1 MRYILVLL
9 VSLLPF
15 RFSAQIITA
24 GQQLINGYYYDIT
37 PDTVCNSGNG
47 GSPFGFQ
54 KIYNI
59 DLNDDGIID
68 FEINPLDGSG
78 QNGAYNRCAI
88 IPKNNNEVALS
99 ITLDSCFGNP
109 NMYPTPPHLAN
120 TYKLAH
126 GFAIN
131 DTINSFT
138 KWIDSTA
145 LLSYNHWVIASF
157 NCNGGNFYDNTK
169 YIGVRVFHN
178 QDTLYGW
185 IKIKDLT
192 STSVTVEEFACNQI
206 STSVK
211 KQHLNQYKVYP
222 NPTNSLINIELNEF
236 KSDINI
242 SLTNNLGQLLMK
254 QNFKSTNHIKINIDL
269 PKGIYFLNLWS
280 SKDRYNT
287 MKIIKE

>member
-9 VSLLPF
+9 VSLLPL

-24 GQQLINGYYYDIT
+24 GQQLINGYYFDII
-37 PDTVCNSGNG
+37 PDTVCNSG

-78 QNGAYNRCAI
+78 QNGAYKRCAI
-88 IPKNNNEVALS
+88 IPKNSNEIALS
-99 ITLDSCFGNP
+99 LTLDSCFGNP
-109 NMYPTPPHLAN
+109 SMYPTPPHLAY

-126 GFAIN
+126 GFAMN
-131 DTINSFT
+131 DTINIFGN
-138 KWIDSTA
+138 WIDSTA

-157 NCNGGNFYDNTK
+157 NCSGGNFYDNSK

-192 STSVTVEEFACNQI
+192 STSVTIEEFACNI
-206 STSVK
+206 NSTSIQENK
-211 KQHLNQYKVYP
+211 SSYFLVYP
-222 NPTNSLINIELNEF
+222 NPTTTHITIEF
-236 KSDINI
+236 KQLFQQIYI
-242 SLTNNLGQLLMK
+242 SILSIKGQEIKKFDFSSKSKFDLDLSELTN
-254 QNFKSTNHIKINIDL
+254 
-269 PKGIYFLNLWS
+269 GIYYVKVNNGDSVFF
-280 SKDRYNT
+280 T
-287 MKIIKE
+287 KIIKE